1 MSIHNSF
8 KKYNRQDTRSR
19 IYWDSIQEDE
29 CVKAIS
35 EYSNKT
41 SAYELF
47 SFLCDQILSGHLSDF
62 KQIENQLLSLSDDKR
77 RSFAAIKAFR
87 VLKGARWGFFK
98 DLDPV
103 AYPCMWEKLVIPS
116 RDFSGTGLLKR
127 NMTITSLYCSIIDIH
142 GYTSFCQKAGKNINM
157 LKLLDEVIH
166 NDILSLTQENDVIS
180 QRARGDEI
188 ILIGSQ
194 AGAVLKSVLDIAAY
208 FQKKKII
215 VPKNKTQSRLGH
227 KLVLPKMEISA
238 GVTGGQKYTPLII
251 TADGDIS
258 GQLINSAARLQARAN
273 KQASDRT
280 SILISNHVYAAL
292 NREKDSSKYTDWDK
306 KIFYWNSGPVSFK
319 GTRIWVYEMVLSED
333 AQYKKKLKEAMDDL
347 LEALKQELWEGK
359 IFVALLTLI
368 SRAAHVQGPF
378 HYNDL
383 RTGEKSSHRDL
394 ISKCEEAMILFMS
407 RKQFNK
413 AIDLL
418 VEISGILEG
427 IPQFDGTVREYARE
441 ILPKYLILSQ
451 TFKSTL
457 EEILDERI
465 EYILPVRIG
474 EIYRKTEKGY
484 HAYKKIRED
493 AINDPELGNR
503 QALWN
508 KGISL
513 HTEDLKLEIYSG
525 KR

>member
-1 MSIHNSF
+1 V
-8 KKYNRQDTRSR
+8 Q
-19 IYWDSIQEDE
+19 
-29 CVKAIS
+29 ALS
-35 EYSNKT
+35 EYSPKT

-47 SFLCDQILSGHLSDF
+47 SFLCDQVISGHVSDF
-62 KQIENQLLSLSDDKR
+62 KQIENQLLSLPNDKR
-77 RSFAAIKAFR
+77 RTFAASKTFK
-87 VLKGARWGFFK
+87 VLKGSKWGFFR
-98 DLDPV
+98 DLDPK
-103 AYPCMWEKLVIPS
+103 AYPTMWEKLVIPS
-116 RDFSGTGLLKR
+116 RDFPGTGFLKR

-142 GYTSFCQKAGKNINM
+142 GYTNYCEKAGKNINM

-166 NDILSLTQENDVIS
+166 QDILSLAQENDVIS

-188 ILIGSQ
+188 ILLGSQ

-215 VPKNKTQSRLGH
+215 VPKNKSQVRLGH

-251 TADGDIS
+251 TAGGDIS

-273 KQASDRT
+273 KQTSRST
-280 SILISNHVYAAL
+280 SILLSNHVHMAL
-292 NREKDSSKYTDWDK
+292 KREKESGKFSDWDK

-319 GTRIWVYEMVLSED
+319 GTRVWVYEMVVSEE
-333 AQYKKKLKEAMDDL
+333 AQYKKKLKEVMNDL
-347 LEALKQELWEGK
+347 LGALKQELWEGK
-359 IFVALLTLI
+359 IFVALLNLI
-368 SRAAHVQGPF
+368 SRTAYVQGPF
-378 HYNDL
+378 SYTDP
-383 RTGEKSSHRDL
+383 RDGTKSSHKEI

-407 RKQFNK
+407 RKQFNI

-418 VEISGILEG
+418 IEISEILES
-427 IPQFDGTVREYARE
+427 IPQFDGTVREYTRE

-457 EEILDERI
+457 EEMLDERI
-465 EYILPVRIG
+465 EYLLPVRIG

-508 KGISL
+508 KGISQ
-513 HTEDLKLEIYSG
+513 HADDLKLEIYSG